1 MGDLGDRA
9 GFGSEVVEQ
18 QGGIV
23 TRSEIVEALGPT
35 GAFLNSIGIPAGVL
49 LLILYMFWQASA
61 TLHETVVV
69 PIVESHT
76 EYLYQTSATLRS
88 LGETQCRQAETLQEI
103 AAGQRDIHEA
113 ISRMGS
119 VQSGTRPPR

>member
-1 MGDLGDRA
+1 M
-9 GFGSEVVEQ
+9 
-18 QGGIV
+18 

-35 GAFLNSIGIPAGVL
+35 GVFLNAIGIPTGLL
-49 LLILYMFWQASA
+49 LLIVTGGGYMLWSAAAS
-61 TLHETVVV
+61 LHESVVV
-69 PIVESHT
+69 PYV
-76 EYLYQTSATLRS
+76 SAHAEFLEKTGETLRS
-88 LGETQCRQAETLQEI
+88 LGETQSRQAETLQEI

>member
-1 MGDLGDRA
+1 VA
-9 GFGSEVVEQ
+9 EQ
-18 QGGIV
+18 QERIV
-23 TRSEIVEALGPT
+23 TRTEIVEALGPT
-35 GAFLNSIGIPAGVL
+35 GALLNTIGIPAGVL
-49 LLILYMFWQASA
+49 AVILWMFWQASA

-76 EYLYQTSATLRS
+76 EYLHQTSATLRS

-113 ISRMGS
+113 IGRMGG

>member
-1 MGDLGDRA
+1 M
-9 GFGSEVVEQ
+9 
-18 QGGIV
+18 

-49 LLILYMFWQASA
+49 LLILYMFWAASS

-69 PIVESHT
+69 PVVKSHT
-76 EYLYQTSATLRS
+76 EYLEQTSATLRS

-103 AAGQRDIHEA
+103 AVGQRELLQQIKTA
-113 ISRMGS
+113 I
-119 VQSGTRPPR
+119 PPR

>member
-1 MGDLGDRA
+1 LGDLGDRA
-9 GFGSEVVEQ
+9 GFGFAVAEQ

-35 GAFLNSIGIPAGVL
+35 GALLNTIGIPAGL
-49 LLILYMFWQASA
+49 LAVILWMFWTGSA
-61 TLHETVVV
+61 ALHETVVV

-76 EYLYQTSATLRS
+76 EYLHQTSATLRS

-113 ISRMGS
+113 IGRMGG